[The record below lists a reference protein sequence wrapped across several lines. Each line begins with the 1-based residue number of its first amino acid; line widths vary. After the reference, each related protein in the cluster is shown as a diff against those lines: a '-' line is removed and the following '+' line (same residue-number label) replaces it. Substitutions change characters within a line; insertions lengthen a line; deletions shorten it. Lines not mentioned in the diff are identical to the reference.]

1 MPRADLSVAAG
12 AISGSYR
19 QEIAGDQ
26 LQRVRIGTQI
36 GTEQFSTG
44 QHLLVW

>member
-1 MPRADLSVAAG
+1 MPRADLGVAAG